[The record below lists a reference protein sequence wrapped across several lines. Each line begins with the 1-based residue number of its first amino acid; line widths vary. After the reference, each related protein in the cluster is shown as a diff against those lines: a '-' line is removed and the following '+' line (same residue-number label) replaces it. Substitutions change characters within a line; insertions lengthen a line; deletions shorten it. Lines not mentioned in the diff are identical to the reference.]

1 MVLPSTKLGY
11 TLGIKRDRDI
21 IVQEKDK
28 KQVPSKVDV
37 LEWQEKSE

>member
-11 TLGIKRDRDI
+11 TLGVKEIETLYL
-21 IVQEKDK
+21 QEKDK

-37 LEWQEKSE
+37 LEWQEKSG